1 MSIEE
6 IIGRLK
12 NMEDPY
18 LLDPHIADN
27 GCPEMIMAQY
37 ITDLREDIEK
47 DFL

>member
-6 IIGRLK
+6 IISRLK

-18 LLDPHIADN
+18 LLDPHIADG

-37 ITDLREDIEK
+37 IISLREDIEQ
-47 DFL
+47 DL